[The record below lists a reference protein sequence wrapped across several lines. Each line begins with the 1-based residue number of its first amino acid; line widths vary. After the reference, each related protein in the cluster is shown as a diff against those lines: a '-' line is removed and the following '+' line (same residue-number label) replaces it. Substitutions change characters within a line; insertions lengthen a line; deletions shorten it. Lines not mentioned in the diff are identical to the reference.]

1 MPSYNDMNTGFEFMN
16 NPIIPGAEKPAS
28 QPFFQEYTQPQ
39 QLPSYDINKSLSEPQ
54 IATPEPKKKSMFT
67 VIDDDEVNNT
77 LTLPAPDVGLNS
89 TKKTRKKKEVAEI
102 APGDIVRAE
111 EPKQELSTMY
121 NYAQTTAL
129 LGDTLGQ
136 VDMLAGELKN
146 EFDNV
151 MTNRTLKNKY
161 MILTN
166 LSESMSQLLNTKTT
180 IIREINNSITKAID
194 LDYKKERDRLAAE
207 GIANDNKY
215 IMDMY
220 NSFVNNPNVET
231 NTSVL
236 GPSTLNTTVN
246 GSSIVR
252 APINNGGPAP
262 AIQDQGFLNYI
273 SNVSPEQNA
282 MFYEKDPNVKTVV
295 VYDMSNGNKFFQVM
309 NLATGQVVPNVPVMD
324 NRFLDDTTIDLRN
337 KIAKNTNLRET
348 YPLVIINDTGNVASQ
363 Y

>member
-1 MPSYNDMNTGFEFMN
+1 MNSYNQMGTGFEFMD
-16 NPIIPGAEKPAS
+16 NPIIPGSNERPAN
-28 QPFFQEYTQPQ
+28 QAFFSEYTQPQ
-39 QLPSYDINKSLSEPQ
+39 QLPSYDINTSLATPQ
-54 IATPEPKKKSMFT
+54 IANPSPQKKSMFT
-67 VIDDDEVNNT
+67 VVDDEDETTGIVN
-77 LTLPAPDVGLNS
+77 LPTPDVGISN
-89 TKKTRKKKEVAEI
+89 KKPRKKKEVAEVNSNE
-102 APGDIVRAE
+102 IVRADDA
-111 EPKQELSTMY
+111 KQELSTMY

-129 LGDTLGQ
+129 LGGTLDQ
-136 VDMLAGELKN
+136 VDMLNSELKN

-151 MTNRTLKNKY
+151 MNNRTLKNKY

-180 IIREINNSITKAID
+180 IIREINNSITKAIE
-194 LDYKKERDRLAAE
+194 LDYKKEKDRLAAE

-220 NSFVNNPNVET
+220 NSFVNNPNVEA

-236 GPSTLNTTVN
+236 GPSLNSATVN

-252 APINNGGPAP
+252 APIAGGPQP
-262 AIQDQGFLNYI
+262 AIADQGFLNYI
-273 SNVSPEQNA
+273 SNVTPEQNA

-309 NLATGQVVPNVPVMD
+309 NMATGQVVPNVPVMD
-324 NRFLDDTTIDLRN
+324 NRFLEDVTIDLRN
-337 KIAKNTNLRET
+337 NICKNSNLHET
-348 YPLVIINDTGNVASQ
+348 YPLIVINDNNNVASQ